1 MYLFNFLLQM
11 LKDFKNFLMK
21 GNVVDLA
28 VAFIIGGAFKTI
40 VTSLVN
46 DIIMP
51 AVGVLVGGVDFKDL
65 KFVLKAAEGE
75 VAAVTLNYGA
85 FVQTIVDFVIIG
97 AAIFVFVK
105 AYEKL
110 QAKKE
115 EAPAAPAGPTTEE
128 LLEKILKEMKK
139 K

>member
-1 MYLFNFLLQM
+1 MLEDFKKFLL
-11 LKDFKNFLMK
+11 K
-21 GNVVDLA
+21 GSVVDLA
-28 VAFIIGGAFKTI
+28 IAFIIGGAFKTI

-51 AVGVLVGGVDFKDL
+51 AVGVLVGGVDFSDL
-65 KFVLKAAEGE
+65 KYVLKSAEGE
-75 VAAVTLNYGA
+75 LAAVTINYGS
-85 FVQTIVDFVIIG
+85 FIQTIVDFVIIG

-105 AYEKL
+105 AYEKM

-115 EAPAAPAGPTTEE
+115 EAPAAPAGPTSEE
-128 LLEKILKEMKK
+128 LLEKILKEVKK